1 MFNTA
6 EGAEAAVP
14 GGQGQAAPWR
24 RQRGARLRAAHSRRP
39 ASPGHVQRRPSAPP
53 RCPRADGSGSPFPS
67 RRRGPSRAGPAP
79 PPLPAGGGARGR
91 ALGKVCLCGWLRG
104 SARPVG
110 AGGRLRALAGQREA
124 SGRRSPG
131 RGRRGERVRRPPS
144 ASRRERHPPAW
155 GSAGRGRPACSRS
168 SCCCCCCSVS
178 PGALGGGRGRA
189 VLGRR

>member
-1 MFNTA
+1 M
-6 EGAEAAVP
+6 
-14 GGQGQAAPWR
+14 AAP
-24 RQRGARLRAAHSRRP
+24 A
-39 ASPGHVQRRPSAPP
+39 PSAAP
-53 RCPRADGSGSPFPS
+53 GSPQPPARPLPATCAGRGITARFPAACGHTGRALPS
-67 RRRGPSRAGPAP
+67 LLRGGGRVGPDRTGPAP

-104 SARPVG
+104 AARPVG

-131 RGRRGERVRRPPS
+131 GGRRAEPSRVESSRVERVRRPPS

-168 SCCCCCCSVS
+168 SCCCFSVS
-178 PGALGGGRGRA
+178 PGAAGGGRGRA